1 MFFPEAYS
9 LWPVFQKGTDKTD
22 QLSQKI
28 LLTSVIPAYQELMT
42 GLSELKNSGS
52 TSRGL
57 KHFEG
62 GTEYYRYLLQSQTGC
77 YLSVEKIQQRLA
89 AQLSEDMDYVRQMLK
104 EQPSLLPKLTK
115 SVEFNDFKPKS
126 ALQYLNRAMQK
137 DFPLLST
144 TDYEVRYVH
153 KSMEDF
159 LSPAFYLT
167 PPLDTGSPNVIYI
180 NRANS
185 HSNLELLQLFLTRD
199 FRGTCIRRFFRKDTA
214 C

>member
-1 MFFPEAYS
+1 MFLPGNLQPMAGFRKRNR
-9 LWPVFQKGTDKTD
+9 QTD

-42 GLSELKNSGS
+42 GIKRTKNSGS

-89 AQLSEDMDYVRQMLK
+89 AQLSEDMDTVQKMLN

-115 SVEFNDFKPKS
+115 GV
-126 ALQYLNRAMQK
+126 
-137 DFPLLST
+137 
-144 TDYEVRYVH
+144 
-153 KSMEDF
+153 
-159 LSPAFYLT
+159 
-167 PPLDTGSPNVIYI
+167 
-180 NRANS
+180 
-185 HSNLELLQLFLTRD
+185 
-199 FRGTCIRRFFRKDTA
+199 
-214 C
+214 